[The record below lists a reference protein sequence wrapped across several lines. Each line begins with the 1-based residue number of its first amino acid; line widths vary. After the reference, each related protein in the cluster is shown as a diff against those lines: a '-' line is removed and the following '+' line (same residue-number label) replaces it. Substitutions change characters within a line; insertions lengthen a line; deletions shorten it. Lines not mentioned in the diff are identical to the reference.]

1 MSGPASISL
10 QLARLSAVIVAFAAC
25 AACSA
30 ATPAAVLGLRDTPV
44 ADVVLIGAG
53 HRSGL
58 RQGMACR
65 ISRAGA
71 PVAEVVLTE
80 VRADVSSALITS
92 LVSREYVRPG
102 DAVSL
107 KTFKSQT

>member
-1 MSGPASISL
+1 
-10 QLARLSAVIVAFAAC
+10 
-25 AACSA
+25 
-30 ATPAAVLGLRDTPV
+30 
-44 ADVVLIGAG
+44 
-53 HRSGL
+53 
-58 RQGMACR
+58 
-65 ISRAGA
+65 
-71 PVAEVVLTE
+71 VAEVVLTE